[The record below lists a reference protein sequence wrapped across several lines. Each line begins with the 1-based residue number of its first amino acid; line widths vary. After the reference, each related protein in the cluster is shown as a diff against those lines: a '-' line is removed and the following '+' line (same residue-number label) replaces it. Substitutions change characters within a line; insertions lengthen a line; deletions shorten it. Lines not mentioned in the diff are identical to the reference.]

1 VLSAESILNPRFQYK
16 SSVEILNAAMSD
28 KQGLQE
34 RSVPVYDLMI
44 EDYHEF
50 FADGVLAHNC
60 DSLSYIDQMVTTS
73 YRVDNDEEDYEPLD
87 VISGV

>member
-1 VLSAESILNPRFQYK
+1 
-16 SSVEILNAAMSD
+16 MSD